1 MPSLQERLGSILR
14 DVLPVEDEPDGG
26 LTVHHDATFA
36 SLRVVNIAEGLD
48 LVSLTQIVA
57 WDLPLTKK
65 LSDQV
70 AKQAH
75 DSNFGNVTMVEKVSD
90 KAAQRN
96 SGKGAVQDRGRDA
109 AIQLSRCSPHRRR
122 PAHPDPA
129 GARYGRPDTARA
141 DAEPLSRRDQR
152 PQSEQVPKI
161 SMVWLTSE

>member
-26 LTVHHDATFA
+26 LTVHHDTTFA

-96 SGKGAVQDRGRDA
+96 SGKGASKTADVMLRYNFPGAALTDDA
-109 AIQLSRCSPHRRR
+109 LRTLILLVLDTGAQIRR
-122 PAHPDPA
+122 AL
-129 GARYGRPDTARA
+129 TA
-141 DAEPLSRRDQR
+141 
-152 PQSEQVPKI
+152 
-161 SMVWLTSE
+161 

>member
-96 SGKGAVQDRGRDA
+96 SGKGGSKTADVMLRYNFPGAALTDDA
-109 AIQLSRCSPHRRR
+109 LRTLILLVLDTGAQIRR
-122 PAHPDPA
+122 A
-129 GARYGRPDTARA
+129 
-141 DAEPLSRRDQR
+141 
-152 PQSEQVPKI
+152 
-161 SMVWLTSE
+161 LTG